1 MEKSVSRQSI
11 GFTQRIQLEWL
22 EWTAQMALAGLSTEE
37 IYAELQN
44 RLRPIVSVGGHDN
57 RSNRGKAV
65 GILLKIWVKT
75 PRELR
80 PFRDE
85 GLGMLAQ
92 IPEEKHLPIHWGMSM
107 ATYPFFGTI
116 VDAVGRLL
124 QLQGSVTF
132 AQVGRRVQEKY
143 GQRQS
148 IHRATQRVFYGLQ
161 EWGVL
166 TKTDERM
173 VFSSKGTIGVSNPQ
187 LSSWLVEASMITA
200 GMQSIPLRT
209 VTQMP
214 ALFPFSLT
222 EPHIMDKN
230 RLELFRQGLDSDFVI
245 RAEPA

>member
-1 MEKSVSRQSI
+1 MSRQSI

-22 EWTAQMALAGLSTEE
+22 EWTAQMALAGLSSDE

-75 PRELR
+75 VKELR

-85 GLGMLAQ
+85 GLEMLAQ
-92 IPEEKHLPIHWGMSM
+92 LPGEKHLPIHWGMSM
-107 ATYPFFGTI
+107 ATYPFFGTV

-124 QLQGSVTF
+124 QLQGNVTF
-132 AQVGRRVQEKY
+132 AQVERRVQEKY
-143 GQRQS
+143 GQRES

-161 EWGVL
+161 EWGILAKTNEQMVFTG
-166 TKTDERM
+166 TKTID
-173 VFSSKGTIGVSNPQ
+173 VSTPQ
-187 LSSWLVEASMITA
+187 LSSWLVEAGMITA
-200 GMQSIPLRT
+200 GVQSIPLRT
-209 VTQMP
+209 VSQMP
-214 ALFPFSLT
+214 ALFPFSLI
-222 EPHIMDKN
+222 EPRIMDKN